1 VKTWKEKLKNL
12 VKTVVYSK
20 VVSLT
25 FVFAGSAL
33 VFTSCASLMLS
44 LQNRYKVK
52 PNLEILINKTDRY
65 PTYLE
70 EDPVVRL
77 GSAFNCSGVTISD
90 KYILTAAHCV
100 DSLNQMIAV
109 STAKDVYIGSGEV
122 VGIFDKQDV
131 ALIQIDINNKIRPIK
146 VDFTGKVCATGHP
159 IKVAYCGFPQGQLE
173 QLCSVGTIHGNSLFM
188 RTGQGI
194 IYEGMS
200 GGPVIAMILEGFPE
214 DSDNYILCG
223 VNSAVTLNGT
233 LVGPVVGLPKVFNLE
248 ISQ

>member
-1 VKTWKEKLKNL
+1 
-12 VKTVVYSK
+12 
-20 VVSLT
+20 
-25 FVFAGSAL
+25 
-33 VFTSCASLMLS
+33 MLS
-44 LQNRYKVK
+44 LQDRYKVK
-52 PNLEILINKTDRY
+52 PGLEVLVNKTNKY

-77 GSAFNCSGVTISD
+77 GSAFNCSGVVVSD
-90 KYILTAAHCV
+90 KYVLTAAHCV

-131 ALIQIDINNKIRPIK
+131 ALIQIDIDNKIRPAK
-146 VDFTGKVCATGHP
+146 VDFTGKVCATGLP
-159 IKVAYCGFPQGQLE
+159 TPVIYCGFPQGQLE
-173 QLCSVGTIHGNSLFM
+173 QLCSVGVIEGNSLFM

-200 GGPVIAMILEGFPE
+200 GGPVATPDPNEKEKWIV
-214 DSDNYILCG
+214 CG

-248 ISQ
+248 VEQ